1 MLKSLLCGLPCQ
13 RSLVLV
19 LCLFLIGGPGIGSR
33 GEATSSRTAG
43 DDVLLS
49 NVDPATGKLSPT
61 GLSSEASGSGVIGL
75 NQRDRVGKNPSDAAP
90 DKHQLLIMLLTLRS
104 TEGRYPFIVLR

>member
-1 MLKSLLCGLPCQ
+1 MLKSSLCGLPCQ

-19 LCLFLIGGPGIGSR
+19 LCLFLIGGPGIGS
-33 GEATSSRTAG
+33 GEATSSRIAG

-49 NVDPATGKLSPT
+49 NVSPAAGKLPPT
-61 GLSSEASGSGVIGL
+61 GYPSKANGSGAIDL
-75 NQRDRVGKNPSDAAP
+75 NQRDRVGNNPSDAAP